1 MHNGSEA
8 RANLFDVTS
17 LRPAPVRTTVS
28 VPLQV
33 SPGEFVPSTMVTF
46 DGLVDGLEH
55 LAVTFGDALEQR
67 RPLVRIHSECLTGDV
82 FGSARCD
89 CQAQLRESIA
99 AMHAA
104 GGILLYLRQEGRGI
118 GLYNKMAAYLLQES
132 GMDTFEAN
140 RALNFPDDLR
150 DYTVAA
156 QMLLGLGVREVE
168 LMSNNPGKIERLTQC
183 GIVVGGQ
190 RRTAVHVTD
199 ANRNYLRAKATY
211 GGHLFSV
218 D

>member
-1 MHNGSEA
+1 MA
-8 RANLFDVTS
+8 
-17 LRPAPVRTTVS
+17 
-28 VPLQV
+28 VPLQI
-33 SPGEFVPSTMVTF
+33 SAGEYVPSTMVTF

-55 LAVTFGDALEQR
+55 LAVTFGDALDQT

-89 CQAQLRESIA
+89 CRAQLQESLAI
-99 AMHAA
+99 MYRA

-118 GLYNKMAAYLLQES
+118 GLYNKMAAYRLQES

-140 RALNFPDDLR
+140 RALNFADDLR
-150 DYTVAA
+150 DYAVAA
-156 QMLLGLGVREVE
+156 QMLIGLGVRRIE
-168 LMSNNPGKIERLTQC
+168 LLSNNPKKAERLEQC
-183 GIVVGGQ
+183 GIAVVRQ

-199 ANRNYLRAKATY
+199 ANRNYLRAKVKYA
-211 GGHLFSV
+211 GHLFRV

>member
-1 MHNGSEA
+1 MHKGSES
-8 RANLFDVTS
+8 RADFFDAVALPPSRIRTS
-17 LRPAPVRTTVS
+17 VA

-33 SPGEFVPSTMVTF
+33 SAGEFVPSAMVTF

-55 LAVTFGDALEQR
+55 LAVTFGDAATQR

-99 AMHAA
+99 VMHRT

-150 DYTVAA
+150 DYVVAA
-156 QMLLGLGVREVE
+156 QMLLGLGVGEIE
-168 LMSNNPGKIERLTQC
+168 LISNNPKKIERLEQC
-183 GIVVGGQ
+183 GIVVGRQ

-199 ANRNYLRAKATY
+199 ANRNYLRAKAKY